1 MKNQISKIGYA
12 VAVVMAILMTGFSKV
27 TVAQNDL
34 TWDNL
39 GTKVVDYAM
48 DRDVFTAS
56 SEQTYT
62 ALKIKVNNGA
72 VNIHKVTIHYA
83 NGDTQ
88 DVKLPNVLTKDND
101 GKLIDLKGNQRVI
114 DKITFW
120 YDTKNGIKG
129 DMKGNKEKEKAVV
142 EVWAKK

>member
-12 VAVVMAILMTGFSKV
+12 VAVVMTILMAGFSKV

-56 SEQTYT
+56 SKQTYT
-62 ALKIKVNNGA
+62 ALKIKVDNGA

-88 DVKLPNVLTKDND
+88 DVKLPAVLSKEND

-120 YDTKNGIKG
+120 YDTKNGIKEDRNG
-129 DMKGNKEKEKAVV
+129 HKEKEKAVV